1 MSDNL
6 YRTILGAILLVSL
19 YADIEIIIYVLIGIV
34 LLEGITNW
42 RVPVIVNKIR
52 NIDNSANDLLIDSR
66 FNIEAERMF
75 RFTVGGFMLATYP
88 LGPDSVVWFFPWF
101 MGFAILGAGVSGIC
115 PALALF
121 KWLGFR

>member
-6 YRTILGAILLVSL
+6 YRTILGAILLVAL
-19 YADIEIIIYVLIGIV
+19 YADIEIAIYVLAGIV

-42 RVPVIVNKIR
+42 RIPKIINKIR
-52 NIDNSANDLLIDSR
+52 SIDNNGNDSAINGR

-88 LGPDSVVWFFPWF
+88 LGPESVVWFFPWF